1 MPTDKPR
8 LARLTA
14 LLTQLQSGKL
24 VTARSMAERHDVSL
38 RTIYRDIRT
47 LEQSGV
53 PIYTEEGKGYSLVDN
68 YRLPPVMFTESEA
81 NALLTAGA
89 IIAKNKDASLVKAY
103 SSAITKIRSVLPQ
116 HAKERGEL
124 LTSRLHTRDNP
135 GNKLNSNYLIRIQ
148 SSITNHKLLRIS
160 YSNYKGNASE
170 RILEPFAVYTAN
182 GNWLLVAF
190 CRLRKGFR
198 AFRLDRITS
207 LKQLD
212 TSFSPHQISLED
224 YFEAC
229 RKEFLPTLDIPLSQ
243 VSYTFAMSPNK
254 TTMEKLSVAPFKL
267 IGITVRTSNVNP
279 EKTAQDIGGLW
290 QRLLAEQLVAQIPN
304 KVDTTV
310 YSAYTDFESDHTGAY
325 TTVLG
330 CKVHSLADIPEGM
343 EGFTCAGGAYQKFVC
358 RGDLSKGAV
367 YGAWADIWQRDLKR
381 TYSLDF
387 EVYGPK
393 ALNPADAE
401 VDIFVAVE
409 G

>member
-24 VTARSMAERHDVSL
+24 VTARSMADRHGVSL

-53 PIYTEEGKGYSLVDN
+53 PVYTEEGKGYSLVDS

-81 NALLTAGA
+81 NALITAGT
-89 IIAKNKDASLVKAY
+89 IIAKNKDASLVEAY
-103 SSAITKIRSVLPQ
+103 SSAIIKIRSILPQ
-116 HAKERGEL
+116 SAKERGEL
-124 LTSRLHTRDNP
+124 LASRLHTRDNP
-135 GNKLNSNYLIRIQ
+135 SNHLNSNYLIRIQ
-148 SSITNHKLLRIS
+148 SSIINHKLVRIS
-160 YSNYKGNASE
+160 YCNYQGSSSN
-170 RILEPFAVYTAN
+170 RVLEPFAAYTAN

-198 AFRLDRITS
+198 VFRLDRIIT
-207 LKQLD
+207 LEQLEP
-212 TSFSPHQISLED
+212 TFSPHQITLED

-229 RKEFLPTLDIPLSQ
+229 RKDFLLTLDIPLSQ
-243 VSYTFAMSPNK
+243 VSYTFVVSPNN
-254 TTMEKLSVAPFKL
+254 TTMEKLTVAPFKL
-267 IGITVRTSNVNP
+267 IGITVRTSNTDP
-279 EKTAQDIGGLW
+279 KKTAQDIGGLW

-330 CKVHSLADIPEGM
+330 CKVHSLAEIPEGM
-343 EGFTCAGGAYQKFVC
+343 EAFTCAGGEYQKFVC

-367 YGAWADIWQRDLKR
+367 YGAWADIWQQDLDR
-381 TYSLDF
+381 TYTLDF

-393 ALNPADAE
+393 ALNTADAE
-401 VDIFVAVE
+401 VEIYVAV
-409 G
+409 